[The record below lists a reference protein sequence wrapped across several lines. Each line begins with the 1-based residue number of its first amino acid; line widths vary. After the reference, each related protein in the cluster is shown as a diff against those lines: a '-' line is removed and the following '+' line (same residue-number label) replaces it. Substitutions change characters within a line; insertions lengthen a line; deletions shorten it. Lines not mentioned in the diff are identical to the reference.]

1 MSLTPAT
8 ELLKANRA
16 AFTGHP
22 YEYLAQ
28 GGADAWQPQGFD

>member
-16 AFTGHP
+16 AFTAHP
-22 YEYLAQ
+22 DEYLVQ
-28 GGADAWQPQGFD
+28 GGADAWQPQGRD